1 MNEKKHASLG
11 DLPAWSSPL
20 TVREIAEIRDSWG
33 MALVRSPLT
42 SHATL
47 VHDERALLWI
57 DATVKPEAQF
67 ITGAGMRHE
76 YVLIFHY
83 NGGIAIYLPKLAYK
97 DLRAISDVELKNAQW
112 GKDVRYIPVNHVASI
127 DEIPKGVYADD
138 PTTRRLMAEHRLTKV
153 TLEGKEVSGEL

>member
-33 MALVRSPLT
+33 MALVRSPLK

-47 VHDERALLWI
+47 VHDERGLLWI
-57 DATVKPEAQF
+57 DATVKPEARF
-67 ITGAGMRHE
+67 ITGAGVPSE
-76 YVLIFHY
+76 QVLIFHY

-97 DLRAISDVELKNAQW
+97 DLRAISDVELKNAKW
-112 GKDVRYIPVNHVASI
+112 EKDLRYIPVNHVASI
-127 DEIPKGVYADD
+127 EEIPEGMYADD
-138 PTTRRLMAEHRLTKV
+138 PTTRRLMAERKVTRV
-153 TLEGKEVSGEL
+153 TLEGKEVPGEL